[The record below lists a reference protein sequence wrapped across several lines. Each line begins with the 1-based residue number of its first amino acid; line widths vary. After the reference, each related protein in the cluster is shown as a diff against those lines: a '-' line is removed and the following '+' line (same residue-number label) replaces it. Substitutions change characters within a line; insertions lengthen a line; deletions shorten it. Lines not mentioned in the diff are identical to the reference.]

1 MILSEIHFRVS
12 CSYSYLKTRGL
23 GCMAK
28 WAMELWAMS
37 LNQQKKSE
45 AKGAVLTLVVCIAS
59 RSWKP
64 TF

>member
-1 MILSEIHFRVS
+1 
-12 CSYSYLKTRGL
+12 
-23 GCMAK
+23 MAK
-28 WAMELWAMS
+28 WAMELWAVS

-45 AKGAVLTLVVCIAS
+45 AKGAVLTLVVRIAS